1 MFTIGKNCLISRRDE
16 NHIHDEN
23 QRKLSRQI
31 VRLLQSEKLET
42 TYPRGHLI
50 QYNPDLSED
59 SLVTLAENNREN
71 MGWIMQ
77 QESRGRNERAD
88 QLPKRRS
95 DRVLVGL
102 TYKMP
107 YKTTRRIV
115 RASGKY
121 EPGLLDEDRCTEA
134 VAEVHIQEKNG
145 FCFCLKNHRK
155 VR

>member
-1 MFTIGKNCLISRRDE
+1 
-16 NHIHDEN
+16 
-23 QRKLSRQI
+23 
-31 VRLLQSEKLET
+31 
-42 TYPRGHLI
+42 
-50 QYNPDLSED
+50 
-59 SLVTLAENNREN
+59 LAENNREN

-88 QLPKRRS
+88 QLPKRKS